1 MLTHATILF
10 FTNSFAIF
18 VIDFLLGYVE
28 MIITGFIVTDKCTY
42 FKKLTISLELDFI
55 TQNAIIYVLIAW
67 VIIYVTA
74 KGLKLQKYGVE
85 IKPYSLVYKNKQV
98 NSVLIRV
105 LSRTKRGIKVFA
117 DVSVIAG
124 FLMMGYAFYFLLN
137 NISNFFV
144 AQDEFAELTL
154 LIPGVTLT
162 SAPAIAFFLLSIPI
176 VLVMHEGA
184 HGIVAALEK
193 IKIKTGGFAIFIA
206 LFAGFVEPDEEEF
219 DKAKKIS
226 KLRVIGAGATSNV
239 MFAIVLGAIMLT
251 NPIFGMVLESMP
263 LFGEV
268 ILNTFYE
275 LSQGVLILSI
285 IPNLG
290 AEQAG
295 LLTND
300 VIISINDIPIHG
312 PADFPIL
319 NPGERASV
327 TVLRDGQALEFGLEV
342 MSSPDDPERGL
353 IGIMRDNSI
362 PYKPVMD
369 FIDWTN
375 VDFNVS
381 MFLLWLWMISFF
393 IGIINMLPLPIL
405 DGGKFIHTIIDKR
418 ISDNAVNQVMWGIY
432 AFTFVMFG
440 LNIALSYVK
449 SGWFT
454 I

>member
-1 MLTHATILF
+1 
-10 FTNSFAIF
+10 
-18 VIDFLLGYVE
+18 
-28 MIITGFIVTDKCTY
+28 
-42 FKKLTISLELDFI
+42 LELDFI
-55 TQNAIIYVLIAW
+55 TQNAIIYVLMIW
-67 VIIYVTA
+67 VVIIVIA
-74 KGLKLQKYGVE
+74 KALKFEKYGFE
-85 IKPYSLVYKNKQV
+85 LKAYSLVYKNKSV
-98 NSVLIRV
+98 NEILIRI
-105 LSRTKRGIKVFA
+105 LGRTRRGIKVFA
-117 DVSVIAG
+117 DVSVVAG
-124 FLMMGYAFYFLLN
+124 FIMMGFAFYFLLN
-137 NISNFFV
+137 NVSNYFA
-144 AQDEFAELTL
+144 AQNDFQQLTV

-162 SAPAIAFFLLSIPI
+162 SAPAISFFLLSIPI

-193 IKIKTGGFAIFIA
+193 IKIKTGGFAVFIA

-239 MFAIVLGAIMLT
+239 MFAIVLGAILLT
-251 NPIFGMVLESMP
+251 NPVFGMVLESIP
-263 LFGEV
+263 LFGEP

-275 LSQGVLILSI
+275 VSQGVLILSI
-285 IPNLG
+285 IENSG

-295 LLTND
+295 LLAND
-300 VIISINDIPIHG
+300 VITTINDIPIHG

-319 NPGERASV
+319 NPGEIASV
-327 TVLRDGQALEFGLEV
+327 SVIRDGQVLEKTLEV
-342 MSSPDDPERGL
+342 IASPDDPERGL

-375 VDFNVS
+375 VDFNIS

-418 ISDNAVNQVMWGIY
+418 FSDKSVNIVMWGIY
-432 AFTFVMFG
+432 AFTFVLFG
-440 LNIALSYVK
+440 LNIALSYLK